1 MATEA
6 SLTNVFDA
14 VLQFPTFFLNSILY
28 VLSCFADLFLSV
40 LDLVYSFIATIVNII
55 LCVLNFL
62 PNVMESYF
70 GWLFEL
76 SPTFEVFFYV
86 SIYLLYIIVSLR
98 LVKLLWDLLPIA

>member
-6 SLTNVFDA
+6 TLTNVFDA
-14 VLQFPTFFLNSILY
+14 VLQFPTFLLNSILY
-28 VLSCFADLFLSV
+28 VLNCLADFL
-40 LDLVYSFIATIVNII
+40 LNIIDLVYVLISTFVNII

-76 SPTFEVFFYV
+76 SPTFEVFFYI
-86 SIYLLYIIVSLR
+86 SIYLLYIIIILR
-98 LVKLLWDLLPIA
+98 LIKLLWDLLPVA

>member
-6 SLTNVFDA
+6 TLTNVFDA
-14 VLQFPTFFLNSILY
+14 VLQFPTFLLNSILY
-28 VLSCFADLFLSV
+28 VLNCLADFFLSI
-40 LDLVYSFIATIVNII
+40 LDLVYVLISTTINII

-76 SPTFEVFFYV
+76 SPTFEVFFYI
-86 SIYLLYIIVSLR
+86 SIYLLYIIITLR
-98 LVKLLWDLLPIA
+98 LIKLLWDLLPVA